1 MHTASELLGLG
12 SFQFRPGTTPMG
24 TLKESAIGIAVYY
37 VAVFGGAELMK
48 NRKPYDLKFAF
59 KLHNLFLTVGSA
71 GLLGLFLKEI
81 VPTVRE
87 QGIYDSVCRK
97 DAGWTQPLLALYYIN
112 YLFKY
117 LEFVDT
123 MFLVLKKKPL
133 TFLHTYHHGA
143 TAFLCYTQLVGQ
155 TPVSWVPI
163 VLNLGVHTIMYWYY
177 FQSAR
182 GVRVWWKQ
190 YITMT
195 QIIQFVIDMFFI
207 YFTTYNIFVK
217 DFFPNAPVYGYCE
230 GGGVAASTGCA
241 ILTSYLFLFIGFY
254 IASYKGPG
262 KAPRKPVA
270 KPEPTSYP
278 KKGLAKGWSST
289 LDPLLQ
295 NGGEMVK
302 LARLDTIGEV

>member
-133 TFLHTYHHGA
+133 TFL
-143 TAFLCYTQLVGQ
+143 CYTQLVGQ

-177 FQSAR
+177 FQ
-182 GVRVWWKQ
+182 
-190 YITMT
+190 I
-195 QIIQFVIDMFFI
+195 FI